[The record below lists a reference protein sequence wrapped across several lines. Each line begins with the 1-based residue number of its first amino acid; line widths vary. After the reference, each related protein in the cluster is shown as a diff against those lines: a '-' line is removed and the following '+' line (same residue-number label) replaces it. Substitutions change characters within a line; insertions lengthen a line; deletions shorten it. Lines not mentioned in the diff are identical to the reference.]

1 MTYLWFAKL
10 RSGGSNAALAQRSIS
25 KNHEAPT
32 KLSPRDGEEVV
43 TREASAS
50 KSPKE
55 EALTWGDH
63 GGLFVLFF
71 FLGVVGVGW
80 VVGWWELCHFFFG
93 QPSIFGRIFFV
104 T

>member
-1 MTYLWFAKL
+1 MFRPPHDVPPPQLQ
-10 RSGGSNAALAQRSIS
+10 GGSNAALAQRSIS

-50 KSPKE
+50 RSPKE

-71 FLGVVGVGW
+71 LGGGWGWVGW
-80 VVGWWELCHFFFG
+80 LVGA
-93 QPSIFGRIFFV
+93 
-104 T
+104 